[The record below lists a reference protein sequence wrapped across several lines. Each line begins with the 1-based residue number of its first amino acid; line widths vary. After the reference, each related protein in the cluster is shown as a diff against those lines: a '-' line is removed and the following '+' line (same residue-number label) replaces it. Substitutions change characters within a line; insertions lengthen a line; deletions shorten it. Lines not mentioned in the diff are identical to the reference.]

1 MIKNFQ
7 SLIQS
12 QISSFTIKK
21 ENPYKKYIK
30 NLKFSFPEIKSP
42 EIPNYTINIK
52 DFNAIGDGKTLCTK
66 SFSKAI
72 ENLYSN
78 GGGKLIIPWGIYLT
92 GPIELK
98 SNINLH
104 LEIGSII
111 KFSEEEKYYPIIET
125 SFEGLNTKRC
135 QSLLSAKNS
144 INISITGNGLIDGN
158 GQFWRSI
165 KKEKVT
171 YLQWEDIIKKNNGI
185 IINNNYWVPNEGYIK
200 AEKKSNMNVIN
211 VKNDNELNE
220 YKRFLRPVMINFIN
234 CKNIFLEG
242 IIFQNSPIWNIHL
255 LICEDVIIDNI
266 YSKNPSYAQNG
277 DGIDIESCKNVLII
291 NCKFEAGNDGICIKS
306 GKDEDGRKRN
316 KISENIIIN
325 NCTVF
330 NSYVGFVID
339 SEMSGGVK
347 NIKVNNCK
355 FIGSDMGLRFKSKR
369 GRGGIVE
376 NIFINGI
383 YMIDIKTNAIIFDM
397 FYRDNNIK
405 NNFIIFNENIPIFRN
420 FYFENIVCNCNG
432 NAIVFNGLPEMP
444 IQSINLKNIQIIASG
459 NPIFNNVKNLIQE
472 NVNIILN

>member
-1 MIKNFQ
+1 
-7 SLIQS
+7 
-12 QISSFTIKK
+12 
-21 ENPYKKYIK
+21 
-30 NLKFSFPEIKSP
+30 
-42 EIPNYTINIK
+42 
-52 DFNAIGDGKTLCTK
+52 
-66 SFSKAI
+66 
-72 ENLYSN
+72 
-78 GGGKLIIPWGIYLT
+78 
-92 GPIELK
+92 
-98 SNINLH
+98 
-104 LEIGSII
+104 
-111 KFSEEEKYYPIIET
+111 
-125 SFEGLNTKRC
+125 
-135 QSLLSAKNS
+135 
-144 INISITGNGLIDGN
+144 
-158 GQFWRSI
+158 
-165 KKEKVT
+165 
-171 YLQWEDIIKKNNGI
+171 
-185 IINNNYWVPNEGYIK
+185 
-200 AEKKSNMNVIN
+200 MNVIN

-316 KISENIIIN
+316 KICENIIIDS
-325 NCTVF
+325 CTVF
-330 NSYVGFVID
+330 NSYAGFVIG

>member
-21 ENPYKKYIK
+21 ENPYKTYMK
-30 NLKFSFPEIKSP
+30 NLKFSFPEIKPP

-78 GGGKLIIPWGIYLT
+78 GGGRLIIPSGIYLT

-277 DGIDIESCKNVLII
+277 EGIDIESCKNVLII
-291 NCKFEAGNDGICIKS
+291 NCKFEAGKMMEFVLKVVKMKMEEKEIKYV
-306 GKDEDGRKRN
+306 
-316 KISENIIIN
+316 KI
-325 NCTVF
+325 
-330 NSYVGFVID
+330 
-339 SEMSGGVK
+339 
-347 NIKVNNCK
+347 
-355 FIGSDMGLRFKSKR
+355 LLL
-369 GRGGIVE
+369 IVVL
-376 NIFINGI
+376 FL
-383 YMIDIKTNAIIFDM
+383 
-397 FYRDNNIK
+397 
-405 NNFIIFNENIPIFRN
+405 
-420 FYFENIVCNCNG
+420 IVMLDLLL
-432 NAIVFNGLPEMP
+432 V
-444 IQSINLKNIQIIASG
+444 LK
-459 NPIFNNVKNLIQE
+459 
-472 NVNIILN
+472 